1 MPSFK
6 LEQFGGMLPAWD
18 DRLIPAGQAVNS
30 ENSYIFSGALGG
42 WRRPKILHTL
52 NNILATA
59 VYRIPITTEGVATN
73 TLTLLVNVVEDDQVR
88 LGEEIYT
95 FRDVLDNSIG
105 YQVLVGATAIESA
118 ANLYAAFTIG
128 NGQGTTYSN
137 GTCQNPAISQ
147 IADANTLTDNVIKVI
162 APDFGEAFNTVVTTD
177 STGGTRLSWATPTFT
192 GGLNQTFDSAIT
204 SNSYWLEFEDHD
216 TDVVRSPVVDDR
228 FHRYYFASPSLPPKY
243 NTYDR
248 IVNNQ
253 DHWLLGIN
261 PPGCA
266 PGVTVTGG
274 GDTAII
280 GQDTSSSAASYNVVA
295 NSVFLMPITANGA
308 MELDTI
314 SFLPFST
321 SATINWVGLIY
332 EDNNGEPGLI
342 AGQSELTTGI
352 SVLTETSVAF
362 LNPPGLNS
370 GQKYWIG
377 MMADEDFAVK
387 VANDTWHTG
396 VQFSN
401 TFTNG
406 GPGVAPTVTTGR
418 PDLQM
423 WATMTTAAVLEARAY
438 VYTWVT
444 AYDEESAPSPPTLV
458 NGWNNGVWDIQIE
471 APPLDDQGI
480 LRNVTTIR
488 VYRTVASQTGT
499 ATFYWLCDYNIA
511 GNSISDITDAEGILP
526 GTVIVSGNAELQD
539 TLGDDVIANNIQLPS
554 TTWFPPPPGL
564 EGLSQLPNGI
574 LAGFKG
580 NEIWFC
586 EPYRPHAWPPG
597 YVITTAFPIV
607 GLGVVMQALV
617 VCTSSNPYVVNGV
630 HPSGMALVKV
640 ELPEPCTSRG
650 SIVSGDRSVFYTSP
664 NGLIGVSQDGQGS
677 NYTQTWIT
685 REKWQQLTPQ
695 KNVHAILLVNSY
707 FAFGIAI
714 GDDTSVAKQGFT
726 VELATSDGQSFT
738 IWPQPG
744 GHRVGFNKLTSHTAP
759 PPGSDPAPASFGD
772 IYNVSTDPWT
782 GVGLLVSNGF
792 VYYYDFADTE
802 PTMQPYVWRSKKFQQ
817 VNKKNFEAMKV
828 YFDVPAGTVPLNATR
843 KEEATD
849 DPSWEILDLTRYG
862 YVRVYADDV
871 LVTVREIRTSGEL
884 LRILSG
890 FKAETW
896 QWEFEGR
903 VIITNLQAATTVKE
917 LSGV

>member
-18 DRLIPAGQAVNS
+18 DHLIPAGQAVNS
-30 ENSYIFSGALGG
+30 ENAYIFSGALGG
-42 WRRPKILHTL
+42 WRVPKLLHTL
-52 NNILATA
+52 NNTAARA
-59 VYRIPITTEGVATN
+59 VYRIPITTEGTASG
-73 TLTLLVNVVEDDQVR
+73 TLTILVNPVEDDQVR

-95 FRDVLDNSIG
+95 LRTNIDNNIP
-105 YQVLVGATAIESA
+105 YQVKLGANADETA
-118 ANLYAAFTIG
+118 ANLYAAFTLG

-147 IADANTLTDNVIKVI
+147 VTDANTLTSNVIKVI
-162 APDFGEAFNTVVTTD
+162 APDFGEAYNVTVTTD
-177 STGGTRLSWATPTFT
+177 STGGTRLSWASPTFT
-192 GGLNQTFDSAIT
+192 GGQNQTFDSAIT

-253 DHWLLGIN
+253 SPWLLGIN

-266 PGVTVTGG
+266 PGVSVAGG
-274 GDTAII
+274 GDTAIL
-280 GQDTSSSAASYNVVA
+280 GLSTSSSVA
-295 NSVFLMPITANGA
+295 TYTVNANEVFLMPITPEGA

-314 SFLPFST
+314 SFMPAST
-321 SATINWVGLIY
+321 SAALNWVGLVY
-332 EDNNGEPGLI
+332 EDNNGSPGLI
-342 AGQSELTTGI
+342 IGQSELTTGI
-352 SVLTETSVAF
+352 TADTETSVAF

-370 GQKYWIG
+370 GQKYWFG
-377 MMADEDFAVK
+377 FMADTAFSVH

-396 VQFSN
+396 VLFAN

-406 GPGVAPTVTTGR
+406 GPGVAPAVTTGR

-458 NGWNNGVWDIQIE
+458 NGWNNGVWSIQIE

-488 VYRTVASQTGT
+488 VYRTVASVTGT
-499 ATFYWLCDYNIA
+499 ATFYWVCDYNIA
-511 GNSISDITDAEGILP
+511 GNSISDITDAVGILP
-526 GTVIVSGNAELQD
+526 GSVIVTGNAELQD

-554 TTWFPPPPGL
+554 TNWFPPPALQGIV
-564 EGLSQLPNGI
+564 QLPNGI
-574 LAGFKG
+574 FAGFKG

-607 GLGVVMQALV
+607 GMGATMQSLI
-617 VCTSSNPYVVNGV
+617 VCTSSTPYVVTGV
-630 HPSGMALVKV
+630 HPSGMALTKV

-650 SIVSGDRSVFYTSP
+650 SIVSGDRAVYYTSP
-664 NGLIGVSQDGQGS
+664 NGLISVTQDGQAG

-695 KNVHAILLVNSY
+695 KFAHAILLVNSY
-707 FAFGIAI
+707 FAFGVEVD
-714 GDDTSVAKQGFT
+714 GDASVAQQGFT
-726 VELATSDGQSFT
+726 IELATSDGQSFT

-744 GHRVGFNKLTSHTAP
+744 GHRVGFNKLTSPTET
-759 PPGSDPAPASFGD
+759 D
-772 IYNVSTDPWT
+772 IRNVSTDPWT
-782 GVGLLVSNGF
+782 GAGLLVTNNG
-792 VYYYDFADTE
+792 VYYYDFSDPA
-802 PTMQPYVWRSKKFQQ
+802 PVIVPYVWRSKKYQQ

-828 YFDVPAGTVPLNATR
+828 YFDVPPGTPTLNATR
-843 KEEATD
+843 KEDATSD
-849 DPSWEILDLTRYG
+849 ASWNTLDADRYG
-862 YVRVYADDV
+862 YVRVYADDQ
-871 LVTVREIRTSGEL
+871 LVTVRELRTSGEL

-903 VIITNLQAATTVKE
+903 INIANMQAATTVKE